1 MRQLAVYIMRGRF
14 QAASVAGLFG
24 GLSMFIPPLSYLSGA
39 AVGLVVLRHG
49 IKEAVFVLAGAA
61 LLTALMVLAGAG
73 TPAPAL
79 VLLLVLWLPVSV
91 CATVLRITQSQG
103 WVVLTVGS
111 IVTLFAVGMHL
122 LTNDPVAWWQQWV
135 DRTIKETPIE
145 GVTIDQIAQEG
156 TFVLMNGL
164 VAMVIGVSLMLTLLL
179 ARWWQAL
186 LYNPG
191 GFRTEFHALRLPRVL
206 APPMVVM
213 AALVISG
220 FAGNG
225 GSILIDIVVIG
236 IMMYLFQGV
245 AVVHGIV
252 ARRNLAVWWIVPIYV
267 GLLLI
272 PPNVIL
278 GLAML
283 GLVDSIVDFRAR
295 RKSGS

>member
-1 MRQLAVYIMRGRF
+1 
-14 QAASVAGLFG
+14 
-24 GLSMFIPPLSYLSGA
+24 
-39 AVGLVVLRHG
+39 
-49 IKEAVFVLAGAA
+49 
-61 LLTALMVLAGAG
+61 
-73 TPAPAL
+73 
-79 VLLLVLWLPVSV
+79 
-91 CATVLRITQSQG
+91 
-103 WVVLTVGS
+103 
-111 IVTLFAVGMHL
+111 MHL

-164 VAMVIGVSLMLTLLL
+164 VAMVIGISLMLTLLL

-191 GFRTEFHALRLPRVL
+191 GFRTEFHALRLPRVV
-206 APPMVVM
+206 APPMVVL
-213 AALVISG
+213 AALVIGG
-220 FAGNG
+220 FGGNG
-225 GSILIDIVVIG
+225 GTILIDIVVIG